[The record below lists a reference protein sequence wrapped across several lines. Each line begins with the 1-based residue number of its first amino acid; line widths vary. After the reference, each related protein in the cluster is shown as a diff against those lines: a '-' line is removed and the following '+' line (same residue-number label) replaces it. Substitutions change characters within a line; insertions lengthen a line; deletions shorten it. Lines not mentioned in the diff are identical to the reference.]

1 MYQVYAK
8 TLWDG
13 LVKRR
18 LFVMGILWLLLAVML
33 SMPIIRPL
41 FYPSNVPHVAGASI
55 VDHSTPLHTVTPKIS
70 GTPSHIAFPRLNISV
85 DVIPGYYNK
94 KDNSWT
100 LSSDKAQFAT
110 VTSEPNN
117 KTGNTFIYGHNRWQ
131 VFTGLLNAKEG
142 DEAVVTTSNNHTFTY
157 TLRTIQ
163 DTDPTDLSYMQDHKS
178 PILTVQTCSGLWY
191 EHRRMLTFDLTS
203 VDGQNI

>member
-1 MYQVYAK
+1 MYQLYVRM
-8 TLWDG
+8 LWDE

-18 LFVMGILWLLLAVML
+18 LFVMGILWILLAVYL
-33 SMPIIRPL
+33 ISPVVLPQL
-41 FYPSNVPHVAGASI
+41 TATKATQVTSNA
-55 VDHSTPLHTVTPKIS
+55 VDTSQPVQLTTLTIS
-70 GTPSHIAFPRLNISV
+70 GTPSHIAFPRLDISV
-85 DVIPGYYNK
+85 DVIPGYYNQ

-100 LSSDKAQFAT
+100 LSTDKAQFAT

-117 KTGNTFIYGHNRWQ
+117 KTGNTFIYGHNRRQ
-131 VFTGLLNAKEG
+131 VFTNLLNAQVG
-142 DEAVVTTSNNHTFTY
+142 DQAVINTSNGHTFTY
-157 TLRTIQ
+157 TLRDIH
-163 DTDPTDLSYMQDHKS
+163 DVDPTDLSYMNDHKS